1 MTIKNFVYSVLN
13 WITFKK
19 GISRNIN
26 GFKIRFTPQWSR
38 YFPGDYE
45 KENYA
50 WLKQQLKTGDQV
62 IDIGAHIGP
71 LVWFVLSLLVR
82 KERLFAL
89 SLHPG
94 PISCCSRP

>member
-50 WLKQQLKTGDQV
+50 WLNNN
-62 IDIGAHIGP
+62 
-71 LVWFVLSLLVR
+71 
-82 KERLFAL
+82 
-89 SLHPG
+89 
-94 PISCCSRP
+94 